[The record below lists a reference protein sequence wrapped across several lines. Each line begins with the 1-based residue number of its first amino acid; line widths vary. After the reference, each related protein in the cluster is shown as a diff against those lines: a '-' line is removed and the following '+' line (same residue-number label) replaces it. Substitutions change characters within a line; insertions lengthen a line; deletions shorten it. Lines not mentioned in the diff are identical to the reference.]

1 MMTKRKKKSPNSFIE
16 ETFWA
21 VKLRNFGLP
30 DQPWYWS
37 EFSPRM
43 RRLDAIKAFCEHNG
57 MTNDEWKEIQKRGL
71 AACKKFQF
79 VELP

>member
-1 MMTKRKKKSPNSFIE
+1 MKKCKKKSPNSFIE

-21 VKLRNFGLP
+21 VKLRNFWLP

-37 EFSPRM
+37 EFSVRG
-43 RRLDAIKAFCEHNG
+43 RRKDAIEAYCKHSR
-57 MTNDEWKEIQKRGL
+57 MTNDEWEKKRKQGL